1 MLQIRLFG
9 KPQVICDGTD
19 ITPELGN
26 KGCALL
32 CILFLRGGDY
42 YAREKLAA
50 YLWPDSAVSAAKY
63 NLRYTLWKIKKSTD
77 TGEGGRSLIKLDR
90 EYCCIDRAYDYICD
104 LQTIDEID
112 PETRSA
118 DELKRACDAFGGELL
133 EGYYFNHCE
142 DLNELIL
149 SQRIYYEKRKNRL
162 LMKAAELY
170 EQRDMLPEA
179 VGILER
185 VMEYEPY
192 NEQLALRLMTL
203 YERGGDRSRAIRFFN
218 EFRNRLASN
227 LEIYPG
233 SAITQK
239 YAELKAA
246 PAAPEPAPAADS
258 VPGLHVQTY
267 CLRAVPCFW
276 MADTVG
282 KLLDAIG
289 YDVPSGDRTLLRVL
303 GAIQPAAAAC
313 VGGTGGSGPGVY
325 PVAHRS
331 GGAAAAGGAHP
342 PRRGDGR
349 RQPRC
354 AGVSAGG
361 APCRADAADRGRL
374 HSGRYAQRKMT
385 AESAGYLP
393 ERRAHPNFKAR
404 KRVAECLFLA
414 NIFGG
419 YDG

>member
-50 YLWPDSAVSAAKY
+50 YLWPDSAASAAKY

-77 TGEGGRSLIKLDR
+77 IGEGGRSLIKLDR

-162 LMKAAELY
+162 LMKAAEHGNCSAAFTLGQLY
-170 EQRDMLPEA
+170 LSGTTMLRDPAAA
-179 VGILER
+179 VRWLER
-185 VMEYEPY
+185 AAEGGNQHAQY
-192 NEQLALRLMTL
+192 RL
-203 YERGGDRSRAIRFFN
+203 
-218 EFRNRLASN
+218 
-227 LEIYPG
+227 
-233 SAITQK
+233 
-239 YAELKAA
+239 
-246 PAAPEPAPAADS
+246 
-258 VPGLHVQTY
+258 
-267 CLRAVPCFW
+267 
-276 MADTVG
+276 G
-282 KLLDAIG
+282 KLLLQG
-289 YDVPSGDRTLLRVL
+289 EDVPKDADGAVHWLTASAEQGNQYAQYALGKLDLLGEEVPEDRE
-303 GAIQPAAAAC
+303 AARQWLQRAAEQGNQYAQYF
-313 VGGTGGSGPGVY
+313 VEHMDRRDLF
-325 PVAHRS
+325 PVAQSVAQLIHHL
-331 GGAAAAGGAHP
+331 AGIFREQSQP
-342 PRRGDGR
+342 PRPRGL
-349 RQPRC
+349 
-354 AGVSAGG
+354 
-361 APCRADAADRGRL
+361 RL
-374 HSGRYAQRKMT
+374 TVDKKLWRKIREKKIAMGHKPDDHEEPT
-385 AESAGYLP
+385 
-393 ERRAHPNFKAR
+393 
-404 KRVAECLFLA
+404 
-414 NIFGG
+414 ITM
-419 YDG
+419 

>member
-50 YLWPDSAVSAAKY
+50 YLWPDSAASAAKY

-90 EYCCIDRAYDYICD
+90 EYCCINRAYDYICD

-112 PETRSA
+112 PETQSA

-162 LMKAAELY
+162 LMKAVELY

-203 YERGGDRSRAIRFFN
+203 YERDGVQQLSHCVRHPLRQPPADAAQRADRAGYLRRGEGPADGAGPAGTVQQGQRPGIRQRPRPVGVNAKPGTAREDSPRLSALDGLCGGWYDGGRKRRGRSGAGEDAMKKIDN
-218 EFRNRLASN
+218 CENSTVLVALLLAGILLVMGAYRLFSW
-227 LEIYPG
+227 LC
-233 SAITQK
+233 SR
-239 YAELKAA
+239 
-246 PAAPEPAPAADS
+246 
-258 VPGLHVQTY
+258 GLT
-267 CLRAVPCFW
+267 
-276 MADTVG
+276 DT
-282 KLLDAIG
+282 L
-289 YDVPSGDRTLLRVL
+289 TWVL
-303 GAIQPAAAAC
+303 GAAALVLAAL
-313 VGGTGGSGPGVY
+313 GLLLAS
-325 PVAHRS
+325 RS
-331 GGAAAAGGAHP
+331 F
-342 PRRGDGR
+342 RRLKE
-349 RQPRC
+349 
-354 AGVSAGG
+354 
-361 APCRADAADRGRL
+361 L
-374 HSGRYAQRKMT
+374 H
-385 AESAGYLP
+385 L
-393 ERRAHPNFKAR
+393 
-404 KRVAECLFLA
+404 
-414 NIFGG
+414 
-419 YDG
+419 

>member
-50 YLWPDSAVSAAKY
+50 YLWPDSAASASKY

-246 PAAPEPAPAADS
+246 PAAPEEPAAARTDA
-258 VPGLHVQTY
+258 PGLHVQTY

-276 MADTVG
+276 MADAVG

-303 GAIQPAAAAC
+303 GAIQPAAAVCAGAEGE
-313 VGGTGGSGPGVY
+313 VTAAPAAVAQAFIRWLTGL
-325 PVAHRS
+325 
-331 GGAAAAGGAHP
+331 AA
-342 PRRGDGR
+342 
-349 RQPRC
+349 RQPLAVHIRC
-354 AGVSAGG
+354 AGEMDDVSRGVLEYLLAERPAGLTLLTEDG
-361 APCRADAADRGRL
+361 CTLVDMP
-374 HSGRYAQRKMT
+374 SGK
-385 AESAGYLP
+385 
-393 ERRAHPNFKAR
+393 
-404 KRVAECLFLA
+404 
-414 NIFGG
+414 
-419 YDG
+419 

>member
-1 MLQIRLFG
+1 MASRRSSATARTSPRSWATRAAPCCVSCFCG
-9 KPQVICDGTD
+9 AGT
-19 ITPELGN
+19 TT
-26 KGCALL
+26 
-32 CILFLRGGDY
+32 RGRSWRPTSG
-42 YAREKLAA
+42 RTGAA
-50 YLWPDSAVSAAKY
+50 SAAKY

-258 VPGLHVQTY
+258 VPGLHVRTY
-267 CLRAVPCFW
+267 CLRRCPASGWRTRWGSCW
-276 MADTVG
+276 T
-282 KLLDAIG
+282 
-289 YDVPSGDRTLLRVL
+289 PSGTTCGRTTGRCCGCWGLYSPLRRRVPVWRARSRPRRRRWPRRLSGGSPVWAARQPLAVHIRRAGEMDDVSRGVLEYLLAERPAGLTLLTEDGCTL
-303 GAIQPAAAAC
+303 GDMP
-313 VGGTGGSGPGVY
+313 SG
-325 PVAHRS
+325 
-331 GGAAAAGGAHP
+331 
-342 PRRGDGR
+342 
-349 RQPRC
+349 
-354 AGVSAGG
+354 
-361 APCRADAADRGRL
+361 
-374 HSGRYAQRKMT
+374 K
-385 AESAGYLP
+385 
-393 ERRAHPNFKAR
+393 
-404 KRVAECLFLA
+404 
-414 NIFGG
+414 
-419 YDG
+419 